1 MVKLYNTFYDLDVVK
16 RTKDLVDLPQGMI
29 VSKFNIL
36 YGNDISGLA
45 EGSVVMVTDIKLKT
59 LGFFRKYKDENKFNI
74 RDRGANWDVVFMDV
88 TSHTGLDFDAKDY
101 FKEDKDN
108 LKYTCFSDPSN
119 KERFDDAL
127 EENYTKTSTGY
138 ILNEKTDGSSD
149 KDLGFSGAIKR
160 AQERNNAK
168 KENSERDK
176 DLTPSPFSTFLQS
189 HRRNVLNEL
198 AESNSKVEE
207 MVNKEEHEPKLD
219 GYEEDAVNQPSH
231 YTSGDIEVIE
241 YIEQQAKVMY
251 ESGTVPPEV
260 IPHICNA
267 IKYISRFQ
275 SKGKPV
281 EDLNKSIYYI
291 NRAIKNIEDFKE

>member
-29 VSKFNIL
+29 VKKFNIL
-36 YGNDISGLA
+36 YGNDISKLS

-59 LGFFRKYKDENKFNI
+59 LGFFRKNKDEDRFYI
-74 RDRGANWDVVFMDV
+74 RDRGANYELIFMDV

-101 FKEDKDN
+101 FKEDD
-108 LKYTCFSDPSN
+108 
-119 KERFDDAL
+119 
-127 EENYTKTSTGY
+127 EEETK
-138 ILNEKTDGSSD
+138 GSSD
-149 KDLGFSGAIKR
+149 NKRLGFSGAIKR

-168 KENSERDK
+168 KLRYKEDNKEQPK
-176 DLTPSPFSTFLQS
+176 DLGD
-189 HRRNVLNEL
+189 RMADAIKRDI
-198 AESNSKVEE
+198 ESYDSSEDKFQGVIGD
-207 MVNKEEHEPKLD
+207 MVNK
-219 GYEEDAVNQPSH
+219 PSH
-231 YTSGDIEVIE
+231 YTSGDIEVIT

-291 NRAIKNIEDFKE
+291 NRAIKNIEYSKE

>member
-101 FKEDKDN
+101 FKEDN
-108 LKYTCFSDPSN
+108 
-119 KERFDDAL
+119 
-127 EENYTKTSTGY
+127 EEETK
-138 ILNEKTDGSSD
+138 GSSD
-149 KDLGFSGAIKR
+149 KHLGFSGAIKR

-168 KENSERDK
+168 KENSVKNKDTFCGVLGESKIKDK
-176 DLTPSPFSTFLQS
+176 LKD
-189 HRRNVLNEL
+189 
-198 AESNSKVEE
+198 K
-207 MVNKEEHEPKLD
+207 
-219 GYEEDAVNQPSH
+219 EDAVNQPSH
-231 YTSGDIEVIE
+231 YTSGDIEVIT

-291 NRAIKNIEDFKE
+291 NRAIKNIEDSKE